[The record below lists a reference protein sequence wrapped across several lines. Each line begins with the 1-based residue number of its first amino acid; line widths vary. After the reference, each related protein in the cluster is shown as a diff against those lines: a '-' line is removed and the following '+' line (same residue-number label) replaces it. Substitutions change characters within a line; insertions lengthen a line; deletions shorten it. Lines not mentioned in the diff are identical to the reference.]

1 MAKVTYTMPVSQATD
16 ADFRAW
22 GYALSAGL
30 ASAGLIQTSDTG
42 QINWTTVTRAAAYNS
57 AGYEVWRMN
66 DAMQATKP
74 VFFKLEYGSGPC
86 TCVPHMWL
94 TVGGGSN
101 GSGTITD
108 TYLSRT
114 LITPNGSAN
123 PDGAGR
129 PTYISVQPG
138 FVGVV
143 VNGGTIAWS
152 GNNMSCGYFFVIRT
166 TDDSAVPTADG
177 LVVMYQDGGSG
188 LLANSH
194 LLPGSPKSHSSSGF
208 CLIPGFIPYSSGSVT
223 PDGPQ
228 AFSHTFFYPKAYR
241 SPFTVSVI
249 DVEVGAGVSFQA
261 TPFGA
266 TERTFL
272 CLGKQ
277 LISGTA
283 SQGGTA
289 VTMAMI
295 WE

>member
-1 MAKVTYTMPVSQATD
+1 MSKVTYTMSVSQNTD
-16 ADFRAW
+16 TDFRAW
-22 GYALSAGL
+22 GSALSAGL
-30 ASAGLIQTSDTG
+30 ASAGLVQTADTG
-42 QINWTTVTRAAAYNS
+42 QINWTTVARAAANDS
-57 AGYEVWRMN
+57 AGYEIWRMA

-74 VFFKLEYGSGPC
+74 VFIKLEYGSGSSSG
-86 TCVPHMWL
+86 VPFMWL
-94 TVGGGSN
+94 TVGSGSN
-101 GSGTITD
+101 GSGTITG

-114 LITPNGSAN
+114 LLTPNGGMN
-123 PDGAGR
+123 PDGGGR
-129 PTYISVQPG
+129 TTYISIQPG

-143 VNGGTIAWS
+143 INGGCIAWS

-177 LVVMYQDGGSG
+177 LTVIHQDGGSG
-188 LLANSH
+188 PLANAH

-277 LISGTA
+277 LINGTA

>member
-1 MAKVTYTMPVSQATD
+1 MSKVTYTIPVAQTTD
-16 ADFRAW
+16 AGFRAW
-22 GYALSAGL
+22 GSALPAGL
-30 ASAGLIQTSDTG
+30 ASAGLVQTADTG
-42 QINWTTVTRAAAYNS
+42 QIDWATVTRAAANNS
-57 AGYEVWRMN
+57 AGYEIWRMD

-74 VFFKLEYGSGPC
+74 VFFKLEYGSGSTSSVPC
-86 TCVPHMWL
+86 MWL

-101 GSGTITD
+101 GSGAITG
-108 TYLSRT
+108 TYLPRALLT
-114 LITPNGSAN
+114 ANGGVNA
-123 PDGAGR
+123 DGGGR

-143 VNGGTIAWS
+143 VNGGCIVWA
-152 GNNMSCGYFFVIRT
+152 GANMSCGYFFVIRT

-177 LVVMYQDGGSG
+177 LAVIHQNGSSG
-188 LLANSH
+188 PLANTH
-194 LLPGSPKSHSSSGF
+194 ILPGYPKGHSGTGF
-208 CLIPGFIPYSSGSVT
+208 CLIPGFIPSSGSVT

-241 SPFTVSVI
+241 SPFTVSVLSA
-249 DVEVGAGVSFQA
+249 EVGAGVSFEA

-272 CLGKQ
+272 CMGTQ
-277 LISGTA
+277 LINGTA
-283 SQGGTA
+283 SQGGAA

>member
-1 MAKVTYTMPVSQATD
+1 MSKVTYTMPVSQATD

-22 GYALSAGL
+22 GSALSAGL
-30 ASAGLIQTSDTG
+30 ASAGLVKTADTG
-42 QINWTTVTRAAAYNS
+42 QIDWVTVARAAGGTS

-74 VFFKLEYGSGPC
+74 VFFKLEYGSGPS
-86 TCVPHMWL
+86 TSVPHMWL

-114 LITPNGSAN
+114 LIAPNGSLNA
-123 PDGAGR
+123 DGGGR

-143 VNGGTIAWS
+143 VNGGCLSWA
-152 GNNMSCGYFFVIRT
+152 GANMSCGYFFVIRT

-177 LVVMYQDGGSG
+177 LAVIHQSGGSG
-188 LLANSH
+188 PLASSH
-194 LLPGSPKSHSSSGF
+194 RLPGSPKNHAGTGF
-208 CLIPGFIPYSSGSVT
+208 CLIPGFISSSGSDT

-249 DVEVGAGVSFQA
+249 DAEVGAGVSFQA

-272 CLGKQ
+272 CLGTQ
-277 LISGTA
+277 LINGTA

>member
-1 MAKVTYTMPVSQATD
+1 MSKVTYTLPVSQSTD
-16 ADFRAW
+16 AGFREW
-22 GYALSAGL
+22 GSALSAGL
-30 ASAGLIQTSDTG
+30 ASAGLVQTSDTG
-42 QINWTTVTRAAAYNS
+42 QINWTTVVRAAPDNS
-57 AGYEVWRMN
+57 AGYEIWRMD

-74 VFFKLEYGSGPC
+74 VFFKLEYGSGSSSN
-86 TCVPHMWL
+86 VPFMWL
-94 TVGGGSN
+94 TVGSGSN

-108 TYLSRT
+108 TYLART
-114 LITPNGSAN
+114 LIAPNGAAN
-123 PDGAGR
+123 TGGGGR

-143 VNGGTIAWS
+143 VNGGCLTWAS
-152 GNNMSCGYFFVIRT
+152 NNMSCGYFFVMRT

-177 LVVMYQDGGSG
+177 LAIIYQNGGSG
-188 LLANSH
+188 PAANAYR
-194 LLPGSPKSHSSSGF
+194 LPGPPNSHSSTGF
-208 CLIPGFIPYSSGSVT
+208 CLIPGFISTGGSVT

-241 SPFTVSVI
+241 SPFTVSVV

-277 LISGTA
+277 LINGTA
-283 SQGGTA
+283 SQGGA
-289 VTMAMI
+289 AITMAMI